1 MRGRTRKTTKL
12 IRRRQFVTRVIRNA
26 GGAAAGSALLGEIF
40 PLLAQQRVY
49 LNEQQAL
56 KLIFPRSEQILSED
70 HDLTS
75 EQERSIA
82 LSLRY
87 RLANRSQRVWR
98 GITSSRTDGYA
109 MILDEI
115 GKEQYITF
123 IVGVTPEFRVLRVAL
138 MVFRESRG
146 GEVED
151 ARFTNQFRGKTSSD
165 RLIIG
170 ADIDGI
176 TGATLSSQAFCRG
189 TKKALVICE
198 ALYRK

>member
-1 MRGRTRKTTKL
+1 M
-12 IRRRQFVTRVIRNA
+12 IRRRHFVTRLIRDT
-26 GGAAAGSALLGEIF
+26 GAAAAGVTFIGDVF
-40 PLLAQQRVY
+40 PLFAQQRVY
-49 LNEQQAL
+49 LDEQQAL
-56 KLIFPRSEQILSED
+56 KLVFQRSEQVLPED
-70 HDLTS
+70 HDLTPD
-75 EQERSIA
+75 QERSIA

-87 RLANRSQRVWR
+87 RLASRGQRVWR
-98 GITSSRTDGYA
+98 GVTGGRTDGYA
-109 MILDEI
+109 MVLNEV

-123 IVGVTPEFRVLRVAL
+123 IVGIAPDFRVQRVAL

-146 GEVED
+146 WEVED

-170 ADIDGI
+170 ADINGI

-198 ALYRK
+198 TLYRK

>member
-1 MRGRTRKTTKL
+1 MTRL
-12 IRRRQFVTRVIRNA
+12 IRDV
-26 GGAAAGSALLGEIF
+26 GAAAAGAALLGDVF
-40 PLLAQQRVY
+40 PALAQQRVY

-56 KLIFPRSEQILSED
+56 KLVFPRSEQVLAED
-70 HDLTS
+70 HDLTA

-87 RLANRSQRVWR
+87 RLASRSQRIWR
-98 GITSSRTDGYA
+98 GTTGEHTDGYA
-109 MILDEI
+109 MVLNEI

-123 IVGVTPEFRVLRVAL
+123 IVGIKPDFRVQRVAL

-165 RLIIG
+165 RLLIG
-170 ADIDGI
+170 ADINGI
-176 TGATLSSQAFCRG
+176 TGATLSSQALCRG
-189 TKKALVICE
+189 TKKALAICE
-198 ALYRK
+198 TLYRK